1 MLRQHRIL
9 PDAPSGYALLT
20 NRGRSLWSVLEPVG
34 STNLFLNPSVET
46 ALTGYQ
52 ALTGSETITRDN
64 TRSRRGAWSI
74 KIVTSSS
81 SNRGMVA
88 NNGSSFLLTAG
99 ITYTLSFDFCGAGAV
114 PYSAY
119 VSGPSSSEPGRIRM
133 IGRGVWQRLT
143 LTFTPT
149 VTGSHNI
156 NLLKET
162 STSTAPFWCDGWQL
176 EALPYATTYVDGD
189 QRGYDVDYYDL
200 TTNTDKPSPYQWLGT
215 PHASQSRR
223 LATTRSGGRRRYL
236 DEFGW
241 SQPSMTGTLLTP
253 MLISDARFA
262 NGGGMFQRAIRDV
275 RTLALVGMIIGNPLA
290 QAAQL
295 ADLLNPENGPATLV
309 YQKHED
315 DDEVYVPAVYQSGLE
330 GDITNEY
337 RLDTPMQFSVYD
349 TMVNAFDVSAALNYT
364 QDVPNASAIVMRDSA
379 GLWQSLGTG
388 ITGSTVGDPRVRVI
402 KPNNLDGS
410 VIIGGDF
417 KFANGVAANSIV
429 RYSNGT
435 FTALG
440 SGATTGEIWD
450 IAVSPD
456 GLIYAGG
463 DASFAGVIN
472 LARWNGTSWTS
483 LGTVAGGS
491 VETIAIGPDGMV
503 YVGGAF
509 TSINAVANT
518 NKIARYNPATST
530 WSALSSSTPNNI
542 VRTIEVNS
550 QGTVF
555 AGGEFTAIG
564 GTTTNYIASWTPS
577 TGTWS
582 ALSNQL
588 DNGVQ
593 DMMFGPSG
601 NLYIVGAFTVPGS
614 RIVMW
619 NGSAFNT
626 LGTGLSFTAYSAIA
640 RDVFVSQDESVYVS
654 GEIDQAGG
662 ISLPDSMALWRN
674 GWRPLDIDLAVGSFP
689 TSAIYVTPTDQRVF
703 VGFAGGGTAKSAVTT
718 VTNTGTDVAYPTVT
732 FTGPGQIHQL
742 RNYTT
747 NDVIYFSNLVLNS
760 GETATLRIQPGGTT
774 FESNF
779 RGSLLGYI
787 GPGSNPSNW
796 KLQQGNNNVSSFM
809 TSTTAATSI
818 TLTFRPPVGK
828 LK

>member
-64 TRSRRGAWSI
+64 SRSRRGAWSI

-88 NNGSSFLLTAG
+88 NNGSAFTLTAG

-143 LTFTPT
+143 LTFTPSS
-149 VTGSHNI
+149 TGSHNI

-241 SQPSMTGTLLTP
+241 SQPSMTGTLQTP
-253 MLISDARFA
+253 MRISDARFA
-262 NGGGMFQRAIRDV
+262 NGGGMFQRAVRDI

-295 ADLLNPENGPATLV
+295 ADLFNPEQGPATLV

-315 DDEVYVPAVYQSGLE
+315 DEEVYVPAVYQSGLE

-337 RLDTPMQFSVYD
+337 RLDTPMQFNVYAPI
-349 TMVNAFDVSAALNYT
+349 TRGYDVSTALNYSV
-364 QDVPNASAIVMRDSA
+364 DIPNANAILMRDSA
-379 GLWQSLGTG
+379 GLWQALGTG
-388 ITGSTVGDPRVRVI
+388 FTGTAGGGAGSPVVNAIVRGLDYSYYFAGDFGTVNGTPMRGIARYDGTTFYDVSGGSNGTVNALAIAP
-402 KPNNLDGS
+402 DGS
-410 VIIGGDF
+410 LIAGGNGGFGASFSISNLAKWNGATWSSLGSVTGGQVYAVVFGPDGTLYIGGDF
-417 KFANGVAANSIV
+417 TSVAGVANTSK
-429 RYSNGT
+429 
-435 FTALG
+435 
-440 SGATTGEIWD
+440 
-450 IAVSPD
+450 
-456 GLIYAGG
+456 
-463 DASFAGVIN
+463 
-472 LARWNGTSWTS
+472 LAKWNGTSWS
-483 LGTVAGGS
+483 
-491 VETIAIGPDGMV
+491 
-503 YVGGAF
+503 
-509 TSINAVANT
+509 AV
-518 NKIARYNPATST
+518 
-530 WSALSSSTPNNI
+530 SSSTPNST
-542 VRTIEVNS
+542 VRSIQIDQLNNVY
-550 QGTVF
+550 
-555 AGGEFTAIG
+555 IG
-564 GTTTNYIASWTPS
+564 
-577 TGTWS
+577 
-582 ALSNQL
+582 
-588 DNGVQ
+588 
-593 DMMFGPSG
+593 
-601 NLYIVGAFTVPGS
+601 GAFTTIGGVSYS
-614 RIVMW
+614 RIAMYNATSGAWQALASGVNNTVYAVTFGPDGYLYVGGSFTDAGNGIATW
-619 NGSAFNT
+619 NGSAFQP
-626 LGTGLSFTAYSAIA
+626 LGSGVSYSFGTAIVQDISIDRDGRVYIAGTFDRTGVTILPDNMAQWFGGSW
-640 RDVFVSQDESVYVS
+640 RPMDVDTPGSMVASIVPFDDGRVYV
-654 GEIDQAGG
+654 
-662 ISLPDSMALWRN
+662 
-674 GWRPLDIDLAVGSFP
+674 
-689 TSAIYVTPTDQRVF
+689 
-703 VGFAGGGTAKSAVTT
+703 GFFGGGTAKSAVTT
-718 VTNTGTDVAYPTVT
+718 ANNPGTDNAYPTVT

-742 RNYTT
+742 YNYTT
-747 NDVIYFSNLVLNS
+747 GDTIYFSNLVLNS
-760 GETATLRIQPGGTT
+760 GETATLRISPQGTT

-779 RGSLLGYI
+779 RGSLLSYI
-787 GPGSNPSNW
+787 GPGSNPSSW
-796 KLQQGNNNVSSFM
+796 KLQQGANNVSSFM

-818 TLTFRPPVGK
+818 TLTFRVPIGK
-828 LK
+828 LT